1 MEERGEGR
9 GFSCGRLVGGT
20 LQLREEEDV
29 LTNREVL
36 EQHVVLGTHTH
47 RLADTFHVVKNI
59 VTVDRG
65 AVVAVGGVRADQTSQ
80 HADGGGLARTVVAQ
94 QGEDLVLIH
103 AEAQVVDRHLG
114 AKGLT
119 KLVDHHSGRAQEL
132 LVGRLCRDGR
142 RSVGSIL
149 LGQAGNLD
157 IVKLLTGLREPVR
170 GHHRE
175 VPRLGDSDLGG
186 PHLGEVPGQDGVNE
200 DVRHH
205 DAANGADVDSVVRF
219 QERTSS
225 NLQGD
230 GRHKAANDLGR
241 LVRNRSSVHGE
252 HHDVDD
258 KQTEQGTKGGLTT
271 GLWGVKERADEE
283 GERHGGQAVHEQQ
296 TKDGAEVGTVEE
308 TANSEQR
315 AQEGH
320 HES

>member
-1 MEERGEGR
+1 MRIVALAQIVSDYGR
-9 GFSCGRLVGGT
+9 GAEQGLVDSLSWNRRALGCAVLHTSGQWLDLLKLT
-20 LQLREEEDV
+20 LQGTFAPV
-29 LTNREVL
+29 AVL
-36 EQHVVLGTHTH
+36 E
-47 RLADTFHVVKNI
+47 
-59 VTVDRG
+59 
-65 AVVAVGGVRADQTSQ
+65 
-80 HADGGGLARTVVAQ
+80 
-94 QGEDLVLIH
+94 
-103 AEAQVVDRHLG
+103 
-114 AKGLT
+114 
-119 KLVDHHSGRAQEL
+119 
-132 LVGRLCRDGR
+132 
-142 RSVGSIL
+142 
-149 LGQAGNLD
+149 
-157 IVKLLTGLREPVR
+157 
-170 GHHRE
+170 RE
-175 VPRLGDSDLGG
+175 VPGLGDSDLGG